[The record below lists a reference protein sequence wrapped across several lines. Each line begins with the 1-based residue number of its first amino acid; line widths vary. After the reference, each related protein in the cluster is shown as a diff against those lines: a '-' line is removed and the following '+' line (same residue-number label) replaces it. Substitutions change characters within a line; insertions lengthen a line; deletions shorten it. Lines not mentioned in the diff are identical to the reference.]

1 MKILLTLSY
10 LGTNFHGWQVQPG
23 CRTVQAT
30 LQEACEALFG
40 CAVDITGC
48 SRTDAGVHA
57 NRFCATAS
65 PKEGSFINRIPAERI
80 PAALNV
86 KLPRDLS
93 VIDACEVPDDFH
105 ARYDVISK
113 EYEYLIRD
121 RLPRSPFYED
131 RAWQI
136 PRPLDEALMNEA
148 CAPFIGRHDFGG
160 FMASGSDIADTV
172 RTIRSFRVFRCGELV
187 HIRVSADGF
196 LYNMVRILTG
206 TLVAVSEGKITVGDL
221 PGIIASRD
229 RTRAGNTAP
238 AHGLYLNNVIYP
250 DF

>member
-1 MKILLTLSY
+1 MMKILLTISY
-10 LGTNFHGWQVQPG
+10 LGSAFHGWQVQPG

-30 LQEACEALFG
+30 LQAACEELFG
-40 CAVDITGC
+40 CAVDVTGC

-57 NRFCATAS
+57 NRFCASVSAKT
-65 PKEGSFINRIPAERI
+65 GDFTHHIPADRI
-80 PAALNV
+80 TAALNV

-93 VIDACEVPDDFH
+93 VIEAREVGDGFH

-121 RLPRSPFYED
+121 GLPRSPFYED

-136 PRPLDEALMNEA
+136 PRRLDESLMNDA
-148 CAPFIGRHDFGG
+148 CVHFLGKHDFGG

-172 RTIRSFRVFRCGELV
+172 RTIHAFCVYREGELL

-206 TLVAVSEGKITVGDL
+206 TLVALAEGKIGMDAL
-221 PGIIASRD
+221 PAIIESRD
-229 RTRAGNTAP
+229 RARAGNTAP
-238 AHGLYLNNVIYP
+238 AHGLYLNSITYSS
-250 DF
+250 